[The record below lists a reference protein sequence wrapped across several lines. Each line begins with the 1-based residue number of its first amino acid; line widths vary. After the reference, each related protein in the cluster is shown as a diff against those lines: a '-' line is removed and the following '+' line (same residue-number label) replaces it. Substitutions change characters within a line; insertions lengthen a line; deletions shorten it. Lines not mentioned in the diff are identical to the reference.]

1 MGGDPRFAGTNH
13 NDIELFVVTDS
24 QNFVTHV
31 AKDYAGMDPR
41 HGDGEQSRHLAHF
54 FLRLFFHIGFKLTN
68 IRRKTAQ

>member
-31 AKDYAGMDPR
+31 AKDYAGMDR
-41 HGDGEQSRHLAHF
+41 VMGMANSRATSRIFSPTL
-54 FLRLFFHIGFKLTN
+54 LSYRLQTYEYPP
-68 IRRKTAQ
+68 

>member
-41 HGDGEQSRHLAHF
+41 HGDGVLLVGL
-54 FLRLFFHIGFKLTN
+54 LREL
-68 IRRKTAQ
+68 RRFQRPEIVNES